1 MSKSLG
7 RLDAVRNAKA
17 DLNTQTAT
25 VTFKTGKPIDFRA
38 LADAVDKA
46 GFKAGSITIWA
57 KGTLNVAPDGK
68 LAFTVSG
75 TNQALPVAD
84 SPQAAKL
91 KGEAGKEVPLVARV
105 QFDQTPPMLVVEDES
120 AKPGTAG
127 MGGMK
132 GTDGAKDKDSMKGME
147 GMKEMDGMKGMK
159 K

>member
-46 GFKAGSITIWA
+46 GFKAGAITIWA
-57 KGTLNVAPDGK
+57 KGIVNVADGRIT
-68 LAFTVSG
+68 FTVSG

-84 SPQAAKL
+84 SPQLAGL
-91 KGEAGKEVPLVARV
+91 RSDQGKEISIVAKV
-105 QFDQTPPMLVVEDES
+105 QFTETPPRLVIASEPEK
-120 AKPGTAG
+120 A
-127 MGGMK
+127 
-132 GTDGAKDKDSMKGME
+132 GME
-147 GMKEMDGMKGMK
+147 GMGR
-159 K
+159 